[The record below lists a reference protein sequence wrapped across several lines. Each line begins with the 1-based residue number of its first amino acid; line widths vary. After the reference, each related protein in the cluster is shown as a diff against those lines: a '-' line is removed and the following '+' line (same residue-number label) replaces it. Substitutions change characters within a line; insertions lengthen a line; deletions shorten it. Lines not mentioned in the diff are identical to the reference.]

1 MKKYFYIN
9 TDKSTDIKDAQD
21 DDFQE
26 VEPSEKLDD
35 TPAEAQD
42 DVDSQDTESDTDG
55 TETEDLVSIG
65 DEVVNA
71 DDDEDHEQGT
81 KAPPWVTELRKE
93 VRTLKRE
100 KKERERLDRERQI
113 PATQPKETL
122 ALGNKPKIDDFDYDS
137 DAYEAALDGWYTRK
151 QTVEAQARQI
161 EAAREAQTR
170 EWQQKLSSYEDKK
183 TKLKVRDFEDA
194 EAVIL
199 ENLSEAQQGI
209 ILNGA
214 DNPALLVYALGKNE
228 AKAKELAK
236 TTDLVKFAF
245 NVAKLE
251 SQLKVTQKRIPEP
264 EKVVGGSSASP
275 TKNQNSTL
283 EKLEA
288 EALRTGDRTKV
299 IAFKRQMFKKE

>member
-1 MKKYFYIN
+1 MTNEYN
-9 TDKSTDIKDAQD
+9 ED
-21 DDFQE
+21 DNFQE
-26 VEPSEKLDD
+26 VQPSEELDD
-35 TPAEAQD
+35 TLAE
-42 DVDSQDTESDTDG
+42 SQDEASSQEPETDTEAGEGEG

-65 DEVVNA
+65 DDVVNA
-71 DDDEDHEQGT
+71 GDEEDYERGT
-81 KAPPWVTELRKE
+81 KAPTWVTELRKE
-93 VRTLKRE
+93 VRVLKRE
-100 KKERERLDRERQI
+100 KKERERLDRERQ
-113 PATQPKETL
+113 TQSPQHQEPLTL
-122 ALGNKPKIDDFDYDS
+122 GAKPKIEDFDYDS

-151 QTVEAQARQI
+151 QVVEAQARQI
-161 EAAREAQTR
+161 EATREAQTR

-183 TKLKVRDFEDA
+183 AKLKVRDFEDA

-214 DNPALLVYALGKNE
+214 ENPALLVYALGKNE

-275 TKNQNSTL
+275 TKNHDSTL
-283 EKLEA
+283 ERLRAEA
-288 EALRTGDRTKV
+288 EKTGIYDKV
-299 IAFKRQMFKKE
+299 IAYKQKKRGG